1 MSQRSYAILGTGALG
16 GYYGARLLHAGCTV
30 RFLLRGD
37 YTHVQAQGMRVESMH
52 GTQVLPQVEA
62 YRDASEMPPSDV
74 AVVAMKTTQNDA
86 LASMLPHA
94 VKPDGAVLVL
104 QNGLEPERHAAGL
117 VGAERV
123 IGGLCFLCSN
133 RVGPGH
139 FVQTRFDH
147 IRLGEYAQRGITPRL
162 NEIAADF
169 CAGDVQTEAVDDLPL
184 TRWKKLVWNIPYNGL
199 SAVLDA
205 DTHELMHNADTEA
218 LVTELMQET
227 ARAARATGGHDIDD
241 AFIETMLGNTRKMGP
256 YLPSMQIDRR
266 LGRAMEV
273 EAIFGDPVRRAASNG
288 CPVPLIQT
296 LYRQLRLLDAR
307 RLPSAVPTST

>member
-1 MSQRSYAILGTGALG
+1 MPNRSYTILGTGALG
-16 GYYGARLLHAGCTV
+16 GYYGARLQQAGCHV
-30 RFLLRGD
+30 RYLLRGD
-37 YTHVQAQGMRVESMH
+37 YEHVRDHGLHVESMH
-52 GTQVLPQVEA
+52 GEQRLPNVEA
-62 YRDASEMPPSDV
+62 YRDVSDIPPSDV

-86 LASMLPHA
+86 LAQMLPRA
-94 VKPDGAVLVL
+94 VKPDGVVLVL
-104 QNGLEPERHAAGL
+104 QNGLEPERHAAKL
-117 VGAERV
+117 VGEDRV
-123 IGGLCFLCSN
+123 VGGLCFLCSN

-147 IRLGEYAQRGITPRL
+147 IRIGEYSRRGRTPRL
-162 NEIAADF
+162 SEIASDF
-169 CAGDVQTEAVDDLPL
+169 CAGSVQTEAVDDLPL

-205 DTHELMHNADTEA
+205 DTEQLMHHPDTEA
-218 LVTELMQET
+218 LVTELMHET
-227 ARAARATGGHDIDD
+227 AKAAKATGGHEIGD

-273 EAIFGDPVRRAASNG
+273 EAIFGDPVRQSIAHG

-296 LYRQLRLLDAR
+296 IYRQLRLLDDR
-307 RLPSAVPTST
+307 RQ

>member
-1 MSQRSYAILGTGALG
+1 MTRRSYAILGTGALG
-16 GYYGARLLHAGCTV
+16 GYYGARLLQAGCTV
-30 RFLLRGD
+30 RFLVRGD
-37 YTHVQAQGMRVESMH
+37 YEHVRGHGMRVESMH
-52 GTQVLPQVEA
+52 GDQRLPSVQA
-62 YRDASEMPPSDV
+62 FRDAGDMPPSDV
-74 AVVAMKTTQNDA
+74 AVVAMKTTQDA
-86 LASMLPHA
+86 ALTQMLPH
-94 VKPDGAVLVL
+94 VVRPGGVVLVL

-117 VGAERV
+117 VGKERV

-147 IRLGEYAQRGITPRL
+147 IRLGEYGQRGLTPRL
-162 NEIAADF
+162 RDIADDF
-169 CAGDVQTEAVDDLPL
+169 CAGGVQTEAVADLRL

-205 DTHELMHNADTEA
+205 DTEQLMRHPDTEA
-218 LVTELMQET
+218 LVAELMHET
-227 ARAARATGGHDIDD
+227 ARAAKATGGHDIDD

-273 EAIFGDPVRRAASNG
+273 EAIFGDPVRQAVAHG
-288 CPVPLIQT
+288 CAVPLIQT
-296 LYRQLRLLDAR
+296 VYRQLRLLDDLRGGAQR
-307 RLPSAVPTST
+307 ET